1 MKCVALVE
9 DNEDSR
15 VLIQAILRGT
25 FDVRAYERSIHAL
38 EDFTVSP
45 PDLVIMDISMPD
57 MDGMEALRH
66 FRTQPHGATTPVIA
80 LTAHAMVGDREKYLA
95 MGFDGYCPKPI
106 VDFGTLIKMIQTLL
120 EKGRT
125 ATSP

>member
-1 MKCVALVE
+1 MKCIALVE

-15 VLIQAILRGT
+15 VLIQAILKGT
-25 FDVRAYERSIHAL
+25 FDVNVYERSTHAL
-38 EDFTVSP
+38 EDFTKYP
-45 PDLVIMDISMPD
+45 PDLVLMDISMPD

-66 FRTQPHGATTPVIA
+66 FRKQTHGATTPVIA

-106 VDFGTLIKMIQTLL
+106 PDFGTLIEMIQALL
-120 EKGRT
+120 QKGRT
-125 ATSP
+125 ASP